1 MLLQREPH
9 IDLSVFVRVCIVYST
24 VGCCGVVV
32 HIRIH
37 MNERKFC
44 LNIYVPTNGLVI
56 GRWRKNNASDM
67 DGKLTSVT
75 SSYLMRSTRVPTCAE
90 PAPNL
95 KRYQDSWHDVE

>member
-1 MLLQREPH
+1 
-9 IDLSVFVRVCIVYST
+9 
-24 VGCCGVVV
+24 VVV

-67 DGKLTSVT
+67 DGKLTS
-75 SSYLMRSTRVPTCAE
+75 SYLMRDVKLSHALHSRPDMCRACAKFE
-90 PAPNL
+90 TVSGLMA
-95 KRYQDSWHDVE
+95 